1 MILLALVL
9 LITNAYKLECDF
21 KQKTWSKQPR
31 LYMNEREV
39 LTPTPHSFSI
49 IVDPTD

>member
-1 MILLALVL
+1 MILLAFVL
-9 LITNAYKLECDF
+9 LATNAYKLECDF
-21 KQKTWSKQPR
+21 KQKTWKRQPR

-39 LTPTPHSFSI
+39 LAPTAHSFSL